1 MNNASQG
8 LNHSAKN
15 QQRIGLNVY
24 DDCAGEDAMFWS
36 NNLLKISLEMTSN
49 RWVDLSQSK
58 NLPYF

>member
-1 MNNASQG
+1 MNSAGQG

-36 NNLLKISLEMTSN
+36 NNLLTISLEMTSN

-58 NLPYF
+58 SLPYF